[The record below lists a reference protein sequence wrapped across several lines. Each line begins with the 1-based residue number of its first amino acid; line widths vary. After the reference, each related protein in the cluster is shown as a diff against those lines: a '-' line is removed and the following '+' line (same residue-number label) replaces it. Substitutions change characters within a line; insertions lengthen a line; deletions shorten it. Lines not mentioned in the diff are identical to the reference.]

1 LILIFEPEENMVRW
15 MEGLMVKEIKPI
27 KGIKGREQYR
37 RDIVKMLA
45 ETNEPIP
52 LYELLGW
59 WRDIKD
65 LESQGLLI
73 IDNSKTPK
81 MPKMVSLTEKGKS
94 YVVYGKS
101 EGEVK

>member
-1 LILIFEPEENMVRW
+1 
-15 MEGLMVKEIKPI
+15 MVKEIKPI

-52 LYELLGW
+52 LYELPGW

>member
-1 LILIFEPEENMVRW
+1 

-37 RDIVKMLA
+37 KDIVKMLA

-52 LYELLGW
+52 FYKLPGW
-59 WRDIKD
+59 LRDIKD
-65 LESQGLLI
+65 LESQGFFI
-73 IDNSKTPK
+73 IDNSKT
-81 MPKMVSLTEKGKS
+81 PKMVSLTEKGKS

>member
-1 LILIFEPEENMVRW
+1 
-15 MEGLMVKEIKPI
+15 MVKEIKPI

-52 LYELLGW
+52 LYELPGW

-94 YVVYGKS
+94 YVVYEKS
-101 EGEVK
+101 R

>member
-1 LILIFEPEENMVRW
+1 

>member
-1 LILIFEPEENMVRW
+1 
-15 MEGLMVKEIKPI
+15 MVKEIKPI

-101 EGEVK
+101 EGEVN

>member
-1 LILIFEPEENMVRW
+1 
-15 MEGLMVKEIKPI
+15 MVKEIKPI

>member
-1 LILIFEPEENMVRW
+1 MK
-15 MEGLMVKEIKPI
+15 GLMVKEIKPI

-52 LYELLGW
+52 LYELPGW
-59 WRDIKD
+59 LRDIKD
-65 LESQGLLI
+65 LESQGLFV
-73 IDNSKTPK
+73 IDNSKA
-81 MPKMVSLTEKGKS
+81 PKMVSLTEKGKS

>member
-1 LILIFEPEENMVRW
+1 
-15 MEGLMVKEIKPI
+15 MEGLVVKEIKPI

-52 LYELLGW
+52 LYELPGW

-73 IDNSKTPK
+73 IDDSKA
-81 MPKMVSLTEKGKS
+81 PKMVSLTEKGKS

-101 EGEVK
+101 R

>member
-1 LILIFEPEENMVRW
+1 
-15 MEGLMVKEIKPI
+15 MVKEIKPI

-52 LYELLGW
+52 LYELPGW

-94 YVVYGKS
+94 YVVYGK
-101 EGEVK
+101 K

>member
-1 LILIFEPEENMVRW
+1 
-15 MEGLMVKEIKPI
+15 MEGSTVKEIKPI

-37 RDIVKMLA
+37 KDIVKMLA
-45 ETNEPIP
+45 ETDGPIP
-52 LYELLGW
+52 LYELPGW
-59 WRDIKD
+59 LRDIKD

-73 IDNSKTPK
+73 IDSNKTLK